1 MANRAE
7 RVLESIKNVCG
18 NDIYDTII
26 AEFGKISEK
35 PSPIK
40 QARYIKC
47 TLDEIC
53 ETQGIDIAKKVMR
66 PCGYCCISDK
76 TIKTAKQLYKESNKD
91 IPVFLELLNHQYI
104 GGGSLYLK
112 YDKIFGIY
120 KKCYCGIPESVED
133 LQETYCEC
141 SAGWFEKLFSSV
153 FEKSVEVKRIQTILS
168 GNDQCLFE
176 ISF

>member
-26 AEFGKISEK
+26 AKFGKISEK

-53 ETQGIDIAKKVMR
+53 ESLGIDIAKEVMR

-76 TIKTAKQLYKESNKD
+76 TIKTAKQLYIKSNKN
-91 IPVFLELLNHQYI
+91 ISVFLERLNKQYI

-112 YDKIFGIY
+112 DDKIFGIY
-120 KKCYCGIPESVED
+120 EKCYCGIPKSVVGLHES
-133 LQETYCEC
+133 YCEC

-153 FEKSVEVKRIQTILS
+153 FDKPVVVKRIHTVLS